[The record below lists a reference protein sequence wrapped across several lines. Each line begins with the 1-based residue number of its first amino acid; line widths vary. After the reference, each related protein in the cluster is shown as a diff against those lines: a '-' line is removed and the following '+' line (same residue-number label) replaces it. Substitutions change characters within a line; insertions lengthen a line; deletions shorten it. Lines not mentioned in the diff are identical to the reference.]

1 MSDNS
6 IIQEI
11 SLEET
16 VYDIHGKAVVN
27 QNPDNSSVPY
37 KFDWVGSYQEYQDQ
51 DIETNHPEWIC
62 YITDDLQGG
71 ISVYTKQQVDD
82 AVVHKTLDET
92 ISGNKVFNNTITLH
106 DNITPSN
113 HLSKPSPIE
122 DQIIDIAE
130 NTNEKIDGFSVTRYQ
145 DMTGNR
151 EIKVKGGFR
160 SSDDSADLYPTIS
173 LGVDPTNNFYVSTN
187 ASPAIYSNNS
197 NLATTQFVQNVLP
210 VGVILPYAGTNT
222 PQGYFTCDG
231 SEISRVTY
239 SKLFEAIG
247 TTYGGGDGYNTFNIP
262 NTSHRVLWSAGTWSV
277 GETYEAGLPNITGM
291 SSWDFMGDRYSVD
304 SQNEG
309 ALIKYDGKK
318 GNAPRTVTN
327 RYVWTN
333 GNVTDANNKNYL
345 DFDASRSNNIYGS
358 SNTVRPRCIVVKY
371 IIKYI

>member
-37 KFDWVGSYQEYQDQ
+37 KFDWIGSYQEYQDQ

-71 ISVYTKQQVDD
+71 ISVYTKQQIDD

-92 ISGNKVFNNTITLH
+92 INGNKVFNESITLH

-113 HLSKPSPIE
+113 YFSKPSPIE
-122 DQIIDIAE
+122 DQIIDIAK

-145 DMTGNR
+145 DMSGNR

-231 SEISRVTY
+231 SEVSRITY

-247 TTYGGGDGYNTFNIP
+247 TTYGVGDGYNTFNIP

-277 GETYEAGLPNITGM
+277 GETYEAGLPNITG
-291 SSWDFMGDRYSVD
+291 YTSV
-304 SQNEG
+304 SANGGTEYLG
-309 ALIKYDGKK
+309 GF
-318 GNAPRTVTN
+318 VM
-327 RYVWTN
+327 TN
-333 GNVTDANNKNYL
+333 GAFYANQDVTSGHGFGGGNNHNVGKRLYL
-345 DFDASRSNNIYGS
+345 DASRSSDVYGS
-358 SNTVRPRCIVVKY
+358 SSTVRPRCIVVKH